1 MQHITGIQRNQM
13 MLSSLED
20 TITADNPVRFID
32 AFVGTIDL
40 EKLGFSIRVLKTE
53 GRPSFETAVFL
64 KVYLLSLIHI

>member
-1 MQHITGIQRNQM
+1 MQHITGISRNQM

-64 KVYLLSLIHI
+64 E

>member
-20 TITADNPVRFID
+20 TITTDNPVRFID

-40 EKLGFSIRVLKTE
+40 EKLGFSIRVLKL
-53 GRPSFETAVFL
+53 RCF
-64 KVYLLSLIHI
+64 